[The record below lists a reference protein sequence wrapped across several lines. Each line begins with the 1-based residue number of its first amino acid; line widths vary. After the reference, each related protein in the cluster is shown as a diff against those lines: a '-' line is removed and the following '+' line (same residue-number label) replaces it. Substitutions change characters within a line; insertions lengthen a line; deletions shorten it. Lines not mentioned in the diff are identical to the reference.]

1 MRAPVRVYTSLEV
14 KRLVRIASWDV
25 SRPLFFSVI
34 ISAWTLQCV
43 IYGRETGL
51 TNTDSANLAGYEY

>member
-1 MRAPVRVYTSLEV
+1 MYQDHFSL
-14 KRLVRIASWDV
+14 V
-25 SRPLFFSVI
+25 SFSVI

>member
-1 MRAPVRVYTSLEV
+1 M
-14 KRLVRIASWDV
+14 RIASWDV